1 MKQKIL
7 FTTLVLFTNLFAQNS
22 YYEFG
27 KKVTLTPL
35 LEKKST
41 NTNLKYYINEKKE
54 TIGIVSN
61 ELIVK
66 CDENTLKNL
75 ILNKYNIKETEKL
88 GKDLYLLRLFNSQNI
103 FELANILYENKTVE
117 FAIPNTIKNIKK
129 R

>member
-41 NTNLKYYINEKKE
+41 NTNVKYYINEKKE

-66 CDENTLKNL
+66 CDKNTLKDV

-103 FELANILYENKTVE
+103 FELANILYESKTVE